1 MTGPR
6 YREGQQIAIGTHGG
20 QIARLRIWLFVVAVF
35 AMVGMA
41 GGAYGTWS
49 AGKAAGKATTS
60 SENTRRLATDNRAL
74 ALRVAHD
81 ARVTTAAL
89 CALRN
94 DLEVRVAS
102 SRSFL
107 VDHPNGIPGIS
118 AKAIR
123 DGIANQERT
132 IVALSVID
140 C

>member
-1 MTGPR
+1 MALRRRITDQPESKR
-6 YREGQQIAIGTHGG
+6 SRRHVTLVAIL
-20 QIARLRIWLFVVAVF
+20 AAVAVALAF
-35 AMVGMA
+35 A
-41 GGAYGTWS
+41 
-49 AGKAAGKATTS
+49 AAGVALWLNSSRTS
-60 SENTRRLATDNRAL
+60 DVAHLARQVRAL
-74 ALRVAHD
+74 ALRTSDD

-107 VDHPNGIPGIS
+107 AEHPNGIPGIS

-132 IVALSVID
+132 ITALAGID
-140 C
+140 CK